1 MHHYQILRQMKKAL
15 FTVGTIITL
24 VACNSGGDSNTTSTS
39 TTSDTAT
46 ATATQPT
53 VNQPTAPD
61 TAGMSGKSMM
71 GLMQANMDQMK
82 AMPSTGNPDND
93 FAGMMKIHHMGAIEM
108 AQLELAQGTD
118 SQIKG
123 MAKKMLDAQQAE
135 VAQLNN
141 FLSGHQ
147 AHGGGDAFHKKVMGQ
162 MNSMK
167 MDMDHSGSVD
177 KQFVQMM
184 IPHHQGAID
193 MAKAYQETGAHEAQ
207 LKTMAG
213 KIITDQQ
220 REIQELQGWLAKH

>member
-1 MHHYQILRQMKKAL
+1 MTMRKAL
-15 FTVGTIITL
+15 FTVGTMVAL
-24 VACNSGGDSNTTSTS
+24 AACNSGGDSNTSSTS
-39 TTSDTAT
+39 ISDTAA
-46 ATATQPT
+46 ATTSQPT
-53 VNQPTAPD
+53 TTPPTAPD

-71 GLMQANMDQMK
+71 GLMQGNMDQMK

-93 FAGMMKIHHMGAIEM
+93 FAGLMKIHHMGAIEM

-118 SQIKG
+118 SEIKA
-123 MAKKMLDAQQAE
+123 MAQKMLDAQQGE
-135 VAQLNN
+135 VAQLNS

-147 AHGGGDAFHKKVMGQ
+147 AHGGGDAFYKKVMGQ

-177 KQFVQMM
+177 KHFVQMM
-184 IPHHQGAID
+184 ISHHQGAID

-213 KIITDQQ
+213 KITTDQQ

>member
-1 MHHYQILRQMKKAL
+1 MTMKKAL
-15 FTVGTIITL
+15 FAVGIMVAL
-24 VACNSGGDSNTTSTS
+24 AACNSGGDSSTYSTS
-39 TTSDTAT
+39 TTTSDTTKA
-46 ATATQPT
+46 AATQPT
-53 VNQPTAPD
+53 TAQPTASD
-61 TAGMSGKSMM
+61 TVGMSGKSMM
-71 GLMQANMDQMK
+71 GLMQANMEQMK
-82 AMPSTGNPDND
+82 AMPPTGNPDND
-93 FAGMMKIHHMGAIEM
+93 FAGLMKIHHMGAIEM

-118 SQIKG
+118 SEIKA
-123 MAKKMLDAQQAE
+123 MAQKMLDAQQGE
-135 VAQLNN
+135 VAQFNN

-147 AHGGGDAFHKKVMGQ
+147 AHGGGDAFYKKVMGQ

-213 KIITDQQ
+213 KITTDQQ
-220 REIQELQGWLAKH
+220 REIQALQGWLAKH